1 MEDMPDKSGTVAEK
15 SSVKLTANSITLEAT
30 GTAASSETVLQAM
43 SKIASEAKSE
53 EDNHAD

>member
-30 GTAASSETVLQAM
+30 GTAASSETVLQSM
-43 SKIASEAKSE
+43 SKISSEAKSE
-53 EDNHAD
+53 